1 MSYLAL
7 HPLFSLRDPFLGPW
21 LDLYETAF
29 PFEERVP
36 ISHFLEVIAARADN
50 RSTNE
55 ELIAVLDEE
64 DRFAGLLELNLNE
77 SLRAAG
83 LYYFAVDPARRGQGL
98 GAQIY
103 AGMLQRCRRFGCDL
117 VVFDLE
123 DPADCP
129 TPEAQAF
136 ARRRIE
142 FYQRQG
148 AQLLPG
154 VSYRFRREPTSPGA
168 QLLVMAHFLEPAP
181 IEAAFPAAQAL
192 LSKDI
197 FKP

>member
-1 MSYLAL
+1 MTDLTL
-7 HPLFSLRDPFLGPW
+7 HPLLSLRDPFLGPW

-36 ISHFLEVIAARADN
+36 VSHFLEVVQSKADC
-50 RSTNE
+50 RPTGE
-55 ELIAVLDEE
+55 ELIAVLDDE
-64 DRFAGLLELNLNE
+64 DCFAGLLELNRSE
-77 SLRAAG
+77 PLRAAA
-83 LYYFAVDPARRGQGL
+83 LYYFAVDPNRRGQGL

-103 AGMLQRCRRFGCDL
+103 AAMLQRCRKFGSDL

-123 DPADCP
+123 DPSDCP
-129 TPEAQAF
+129 TPETQAF
-136 ARRRIE
+136 ANRRIE
-142 FYQRQG
+142 FYHRQG
-148 AQLLPG
+148 ARLLPG

-197 FKP
+197 LKP